1 MKPHFFTRIFEDAVN
16 VILLILWSIFILQDD
31 ATLVDRFLID
41 LFMTG
46 KAPVYEAPQ

>member
-1 MKPHFFTRIFEDAVN
+1 MKSHFLTHIFEDTVN

-31 ATLVDRFLID
+31 ATLVDRFLVD

-46 KAPVYEAPQ
+46 KAPVYESEK